1 MKLII
6 NDKQYTLKYNL
17 LSRIKLSQKF
27 ESEQDM
33 LELIQDQ
40 DLDSLVIFTRY
51 CIQEDISDE
60 EFLNSYPLIQETK
73 QALLELSVKLIKMA
87 VDPFELRTSDKDS
100 GEPEKYIKTDY
111 KALILELM
119 SKGYT
124 QKEALNLTNWE
135 ISLVFESDY
144 KKLER
149 EVLHTNAIVNT
160 MIGIMGGKEKFDL
173 LNRKENT
180 GSLEDKY
187 PLESKAL
194 DLFYSLKNKEE

>member
-33 LELIQDQ
+33 LELIQEQ

-73 QALLELSVKLIKMA
+73 QALLELSIKLIKMA

-100 GEPEKYIKTDY
+100 EELEKYIKTDY

-149 EVLHTNAIVNT
+149 EVLHTNTIVNT